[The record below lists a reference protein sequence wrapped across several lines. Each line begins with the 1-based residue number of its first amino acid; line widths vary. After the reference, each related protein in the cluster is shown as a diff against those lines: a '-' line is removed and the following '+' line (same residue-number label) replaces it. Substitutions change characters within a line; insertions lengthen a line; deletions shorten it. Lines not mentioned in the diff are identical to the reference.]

1 MKEILDYFNTKDIC
15 DMFNIGRDTLRHYE
29 NIGLIT
35 PRINPHNGYREYG
48 YWDVGLIIDILK
60 YRSLGLSLS
69 DSRKAIFDLDFPQL
83 VDGMEIQLA
92 YYEQK
97 IKAYQMLLAMTRSEY
112 IHLRYAEKHLGEIT
126 ETYVGET
133 VMVPFVTDRKSKYYE
148 LLRES
153 LTMTQYFTS
162 SWMFTDNPEIPPE
175 GAALFTE
182 KVYFDFLGLQG
193 GVVFPASKVVGAV
206 IDLQGKTRVS
216 AAVFRNFEKEVAE
229 KYPNAEKDTTVVLLS
244 RFYDNEKRYHQYFF
258 AFKKI

>member
-60 YRSLGLSLS
+60 YKSLGLSLS

-97 IKAYQMLLAMTRSEY
+97 IKAYQMLLSMTR
-112 IHLRYAEKHLGEIT
+112 A
-126 ETYVGET
+126 
-133 VMVPFVTDRKSKYYE
+133 
-148 LLRES
+148 
-153 LTMTQYFTS
+153 S
-162 SWMFTDNPEIPPE
+162 SP
-175 GAALFTE
+175 
-182 KVYFDFLGLQG
+182 
-193 GVVFPASKVVGAV
+193 
-206 IDLQGKTRVS
+206 S
-216 AAVFRNFEKEVAE
+216 A
-229 KYPNAEKDTTVVLLS
+229 T
-244 RFYDNEKRYHQYFF
+244 
-258 AFKKI
+258 I